1 MYSQLEC
8 SEFIPKRKTLASSII
23 HGQAGNADLTQLGE
37 TLPIIP
43 IVSLKVHSSKK
54 RRLDNYFSDHCLAGM
69 TITHRHSLQGLCFL
83 IVLNLLFHW

>member
-8 SEFIPKRKTLASSII
+8 SEFIPNRKALASSII

-43 IVSLKVHSSKK
+43 IVSLKVHSS
-54 RRLDNYFSDHCLAGM
+54 
-69 TITHRHSLQGLCFL
+69 
-83 IVLNLLFHW
+83 